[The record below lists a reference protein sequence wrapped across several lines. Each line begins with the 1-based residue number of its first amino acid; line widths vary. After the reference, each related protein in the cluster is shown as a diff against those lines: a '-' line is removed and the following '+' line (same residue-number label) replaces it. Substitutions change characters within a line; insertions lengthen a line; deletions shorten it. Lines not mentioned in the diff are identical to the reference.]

1 MSDKKSLLQRYW
13 GYDSFRPL
21 QEEIIDSVAAG
32 HDTLALMPTGGGKSL
47 CYQIPALMAEG
58 LCLVVS
64 PLIALMKD
72 QVQQLNDR
80 GVKASCVVSGM
91 SPAEVSATLVNC
103 LSGTVKLLYVS
114 PERLEQQRF
123 IEHFRRMRVGLIAVD
138 EAHCVSQWGYD
149 FRPPYLRIAAIRQ
162 YQPQVPLI
170 ALTATATPA
179 VADDIVRLLQMR
191 DVHRFTAS
199 FSRPNLHYSV
209 VRTGDKNLRIVQM
222 VKGFEGCGIIYTRS
236 RRLCKVIADQLESA
250 GVGATYYHAGLE
262 GRERDL
268 RQSVWMKGQCRVMV
282 ATNAFGMGID
292 KGDVRFVIH
301 ADCPESLEAYYQE
314 TGRAGR
320 DGKEAAA
327 ILVCSPNERE
337 RLEQMVEAEYPPIRY
352 IRNVYRALCNYYKIP
367 VGSGADSRFDFD
379 LEELCRTYNM
389 SVRECYSACRYIE
402 HAGLIALPDRTDAF
416 STLFI
421 PVGRDELYRFE
432 VNHMRL
438 GGLVQTL
445 LRMYPGIAMA
455 PVPIDERK
463 IAQRYNTDT
472 ADVSAMLRQLHE
484 MHVAEYHRRSKNPQI
499 IFTSARID
507 ERSLSLGEQDYDS
520 LKRAARDRME
530 AMAEYIGDDKSC
542 RMRRMLAYFGQK
554 EGVEDCGV
562 CDVCRRKY
570 GAPDDFKGRVRSLL
584 AGRRLSVQELLVM
597 LAPDDDDTLT
607 DQLRDMMER
616 GELHMD
622 ADMRLSL
629 A

>member
-1 MSDKKSLLQRYW
+1 MSDKKSLLLRYW

-91 SPAEVSATLVNC
+91 SPAEVSATLANC
-103 LSGTVKLLYVS
+103 LSGTGKLLYVS

-209 VRTGDKNLRIVQM
+209 LRTGDKNLRIVQM
-222 VKGFEGCGIIYTRS
+222 VKGFEGCGIIYTCS

-379 LEELCRTYNM
+379 LEELCHTYNM

-421 PVGRDELYRFE
+421 PVSRDELYRFE
-432 VNHMRL
+432 MNHMRL

-455 PVPIDERK
+455 PVPVDERK
-463 IAQRYNTDT
+463 IAQRYNTDA
-472 ADVSAMLRQLHE
+472 ADVGAMLRQLHE

-499 IFTSARID
+499 IFTSGRID

-622 ADMRLSL
+622 SDMRLSL